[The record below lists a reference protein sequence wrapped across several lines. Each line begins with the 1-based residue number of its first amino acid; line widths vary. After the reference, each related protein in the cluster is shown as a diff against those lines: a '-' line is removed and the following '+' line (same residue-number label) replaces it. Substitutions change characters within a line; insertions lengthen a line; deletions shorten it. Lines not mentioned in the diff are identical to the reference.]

1 MAEKVKISLKLDL
14 DHELGADHF
23 QTWLSQLE
31 IAFALHG
38 VTDSK
43 KQYLAAA
50 FNLGENAAHYLWQR
64 YPQVPGGS
72 TPYDDFKALFTEYF
86 GGTKSDSARL
96 AALFAISQRNESTQ
110 AFRHRVQ
117 KDMRSCGLTTSA
129 KVDNIVE
136 AVGVHL
142 FARGLNSASA
152 RQRVLETGDKTIGD
166 AAARAQAVVLSENR
180 KFCLLALMCASL
192 RRESSQA
199 SALL

>member
-38 VTDSK
+38 VDDSK
-43 KQYLAAA
+43 KRYLAAA

-64 YPQVPGGS
+64 YPAVPSGD
-72 TPYDDFKALFTEYF
+72 TPYDDFKELFTEYF
-86 GGTKSDSARL
+86 GGTKSDSSRL
-96 AALFAISQRNESTQ
+96 AALFAIMQRDGESTQ

-117 KDMRSCGLTTSA
+117 KDMRSCGITISA
-129 KVDNIVE
+129 KVEDIVE

-142 FARGLNSASA
+142 FARGLHSANA
-152 RQRVLETGDKTIGD
+152 YWRLEIK
-166 AAARAQAVVLSENR
+166 RWR
-180 KFCLLALMCASL
+180 KQWPE
-192 RRESSQA
+192 RR
-199 SALL
+199 L